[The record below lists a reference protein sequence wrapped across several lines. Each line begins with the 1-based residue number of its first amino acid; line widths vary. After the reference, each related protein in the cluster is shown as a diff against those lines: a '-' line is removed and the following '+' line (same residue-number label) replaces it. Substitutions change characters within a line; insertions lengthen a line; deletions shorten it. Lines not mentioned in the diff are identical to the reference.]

1 MQFPLT
7 LTFKF
12 WSMASQIRVT
22 DPTGQLVCQVKQ
34 RAFRLKEDVTIFED
48 EQQTRPRYRIR
59 ADRVL
64 DIAPQY
70 TISDPS
76 GSVLGAVKRE
86 GMKSFWRAR
95 YRLLNPQGNDVGLIR
110 EENPWIKVADSLLSL
125 IPLVELLTGYF
136 LNPAYLVEI
145 PAGRTAL
152 YVRKNPSFLE
162 KRFVLEERRPL
173 PSEQQ
178 DLTLAGVMMM
188 VILER
193 HRG

>member
-1 MQFPLT
+1 MT

-12 WSMASQIRVT
+12 WSLASQIRVT
-22 DPTGQLVCQVKQ
+22 DAAGQLVCQVKQ
-34 RAFRLKEDVTIFED
+34 RAFKLKEDVTVFED
-48 EQQTRPRYRIR
+48 EQQTRIRYRIR

-70 TISDPS
+70 TITDPS

-125 IPLVELLTGYF
+125 IPLVEWLTGYF

-145 PAGRTAL
+145 PAGQTAL

-178 DLTLAGVMMM
+178 ALVLACVMMM